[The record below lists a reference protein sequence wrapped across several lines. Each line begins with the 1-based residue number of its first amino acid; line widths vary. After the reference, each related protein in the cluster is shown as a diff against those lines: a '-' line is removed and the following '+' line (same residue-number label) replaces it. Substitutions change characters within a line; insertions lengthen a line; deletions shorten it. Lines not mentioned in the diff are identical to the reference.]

1 MKLRYGIKAKLFS
14 WFFISAVIF
23 FGTIF
28 VLYMNVQQIVNISEV
43 IINKNNKI
51 SLISKKLIENLFSM
65 EENDKKYH
73 LLKKKDYLNYFL
85 SSQKEFQANLSE
97 ILQMDTMDTEETTAS
112 HQWKKLEDD
121 FQKFFHK
128 LGELKKTE
136 YSRSLW
142 IPESVIN
149 QWIQNVTKI
158 QSENE
163 RDIEKAIMELHHRS
177 QMSAKNGLIGLAIS
191 MVVGL
196 VGIMFL
202 AYSMIRP
209 IRELI
214 RGIGTISQDRFS
226 KPIHIRSKDEFGEL
240 AGAFNKMALRL
251 SQEEQMRSD
260 FISMLSHE
268 IRTPLTSIRE
278 SVNMIVEEV
287 MGTINQKQRKFLQ
300 IASTEIGRI
309 HDLLNR
315 FMQVSRLESGFF
327 RINPRS
333 LETGSFVVDCIY
345 QVKPIAEAKNIN
357 IEAQIPDGL
366 PNLMGDPEHLKRL
379 LLNLLDNAIKFSD
392 SGNKIKVRV
401 ELDEKDSIFKF
412 SITDNG
418 PGIPEDEQSLIFN
431 KYYQARDVREYMNGV
446 GLGLSI
452 SKRIVEAHKGTVW
465 IESKTGRGS
474 TFGFSLPFTK

>member
-23 FGTIF
+23 CGTIL

-51 SLISKKLIENLFSM
+51 SLISKKMIENLFSM

-73 LLKKKDYLNYFL
+73 LLNKKDYLNYFL

-97 ILQMDTMDTEETTAS
+97 ILKMNTEETTAF
-112 HQWKKLEDD
+112 HQWEKLEDD
-121 FQKFFHK
+121 FQNFLHK
-128 LGELKKTE
+128 LGDLKKYK
-136 YSRSLW
+136 YSKALW

-163 RDIEKAIMELHHRS
+163 RDIELAIMELHHRS
-177 QMSAKNGLIGLAIS
+177 QMSAQNGLIGLAIS
-191 MVVGL
+191 TIVGL

-214 RGIGTISQDRFS
+214 RGIGTISQDRFN

-287 MGTINQKQRKFLQ
+287 MGKINQKQRKFLQ

-333 LETGSFVVDCIY
+333 IETGSFVVGCIY
-345 QVKPIAEAKNIN
+345 QAKPVAEAKNID
-357 IEAQIPDGL
+357 IEAHIPDGL

-379 LLNLLDNAIKFSD
+379 LLNLLDNAIKFSEP
-392 SGNKIKVRV
+392 GNKIKVCI
-401 ELDEKDSIFKF
+401 ELDEKDSILKF
-412 SITDNG
+412 SISDNG

-465 IESKTGRGS
+465 IKSKIGQGS
-474 TFGFSLPFTK
+474 TFGFTLPVAN